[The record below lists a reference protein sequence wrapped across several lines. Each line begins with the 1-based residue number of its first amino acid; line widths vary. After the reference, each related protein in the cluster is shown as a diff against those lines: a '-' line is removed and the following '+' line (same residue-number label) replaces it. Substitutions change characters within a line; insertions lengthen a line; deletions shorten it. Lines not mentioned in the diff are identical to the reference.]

1 MMKKKKEVRS
11 MRTFGKVL
19 LKLLELALVAV
30 LVIVVVFG
38 FYAPKYLLSKESY
51 DVSQKTD
58 DGKITIVSANARC
71 YTPGD
76 LMKKSWFYRAPLLV
90 RTLAAAEPDIIGFQE
105 VTWLHRSYFD
115 RALKGYDYVLDY
127 RDDSFL
133 AESCPIYYNTSKF
146 TLTDKGSFWLSE
158 TPETMSKGWNAA
170 CYRIC
175 SYVILTQKSDGK
187 QLVVFNTHL
196 DHVLLARGARVK
208 AESIERSIVGVM
220 SYIDTGTVIKNSII
234 MGAET
239 EKYILQADHNDAST
253 DVLIGIGKNCHIENA
268 IIDKNAR
275 IGNNVVIK
283 PFPVGTE
290 LDDPQEPKRYY
301 VRDGIVVIP
310 KNAVIES
317 DTVIEP

>member
-1 MMKKKKEVRS
+1 

-19 LKLLELALVAV
+19 LKLLELVLVAV
-30 LVIVVVFG
+30 LIAAVVLG
-38 FYAPKYLLSKESY
+38 FYAPKYH
-51 DVSQKTD
+51 VSQKTD

-133 AESCPIYYNTSKF
+133 AESCPIYYNTNKF

-196 DHVLLARGARVK
+196 DHVSEEARINGIQLVLEKIK
-208 AESIERSIVGVM
+208 AFGGMPSV
-220 SYIDTGTVIKNSII
+220 I
-234 MGAET
+234 MGDFNAEEDSLT
-239 EKYILQADHNDAST
+239 YAAATKLFDDAKYQTKDTDSGSTYHGYGMDWSYDNLDYFMISKTGIDVESYKVLRNTFDGAYPSDHYPIRLCMTLQ
-253 DVLIGIGKNCHIENA
+253 
-268 IIDKNAR
+268 
-275 IGNNVVIK
+275 
-283 PFPVGTE
+283 
-290 LDDPQEPKRYY
+290 
-301 VRDGIVVIP
+301 
-310 KNAVIES
+310 
-317 DTVIEP
+317 

>member
-1 MMKKKKEVRS
+1 

-133 AESCPIYYNTSKF
+133 AESCPIYYNTNKF

-158 TPETMSKGWNAA
+158 TPEVMSKGWNAA
-170 CYRIC
+170 HYRIC
-175 SYVILTQKSDGK
+175 SYVILTQKADGK

-196 DHVLLARGARVK
+196 DNVSEEARINGIQLVLEKIK
-208 AESIERSIVGVM
+208 AFGGMPSV
-220 SYIDTGTVIKNSII
+220 I
-234 MGAET
+234 MGDFNAEEDSLT
-239 EKYILQADHNDAST
+239 YAAATKLFDDAKYQTKDTDSGSTYHGYGMDWSYDNLDYFMISKTGIDVESYKVLRNTFDGAYPSDHYPIRMIMTLQ
-253 DVLIGIGKNCHIENA
+253 
-268 IIDKNAR
+268 
-275 IGNNVVIK
+275 
-283 PFPVGTE
+283 
-290 LDDPQEPKRYY
+290 
-301 VRDGIVVIP
+301 
-310 KNAVIES
+310 
-317 DTVIEP
+317 

>member
-1 MMKKKKEVRS
+1 

-196 DHVLLARGARVK
+196 DHVSEEARINGINLVLEKIK
-208 AESIERSIVGVM
+208 AFGGMPSV
-220 SYIDTGTVIKNSII
+220 I
-234 MGAET
+234 MGDFNAEEDSLT
-239 EKYILQADHNDAST
+239 YAAATKLFDDAKYQTKDTDSGSTYHGYGMDWSYDNLDYFMISKTGIDVESYKVLRNTFDGAYPSDHYPIRLRMTLQ
-253 DVLIGIGKNCHIENA
+253 
-268 IIDKNAR
+268 
-275 IGNNVVIK
+275 
-283 PFPVGTE
+283 
-290 LDDPQEPKRYY
+290 
-301 VRDGIVVIP
+301 
-310 KNAVIES
+310 
-317 DTVIEP
+317 